1 MLCLTWQVTG
11 SGMGDQTE
19 HSLQCCGNYSSS
31 STIAPRATALFLCSV
46 KNVKHNRLA
55 NVNNVRLQIRSEV
68 LQLVRIWVIAC
79 TLFSQRVCGAE
90 LSLKTRERAVS
101 L

>member
-1 MLCLTWQVTG
+1 
-11 SGMGDQTE
+11 MGAQAE
-19 HSLQCCGNYSSS
+19 QRSLSCCCKYSK
-31 STIAPRATALFLCSV
+31 IAPRAHVGVFFVCCV

-55 NVNNVRLQIRSEV
+55 NVNNVRLQIKNEI

-79 TLFSQRVCGAE
+79 TLLGQHVCGGV
-90 LSLKTRERAVS
+90 LSLKTRARAASLSSLERLARS